1 LENIQV
7 RRIKQEDAASIGSIY
22 DAIIQKNKEIDFK
35 KIIEEQADSKGIVS
49 FVAELDNTVVGFII
63 CYTILAGFGI
73 NKSAWISMLGVDPKH
88 MGKGIGKKL
97 TQTMFGFCKEKGIK
111 NIYTSVPWDSTD
123 MLSFF
128 KTLEFDRSNF
138 INLRKM
144 LD

>member
-1 LENIQV
+1 MENIQV
-7 RRIKQEDAASIGSIY
+7 RRIRQEDAASIERIY
-22 DAIIQKNKEIDFK
+22 EAIIQKAEEIDFN
-35 KIIEEQADSKGIVS
+35 KIIEEQDGSHGIVS
-49 FVAELDNTVVGFII
+49 FVAELDNFVVGFMI

-97 TQTMFGFCKEKGIK
+97 AHTMFEFCKEKGIS

-128 KTLEFDRSNF
+128 KTLDFDRSNF
-138 INLRKM
+138 INLRKT